1 MTRIITLVLL
11 GLALATLSWAGGYFQ
26 TIPAAEVRKL
36 MGQPGV
42 TLLDV
47 NVPEVW
53 ESGHLPGAVH
63 VAGSDLTRYLPAD
76 KKALLVF
83 YCANPQCSASAEAAD
98 QAVLLGY
105 RRVYVMPEGIFGW
118 VRLGYPT
125 QGTGTGKAPAHH
137 EGMKHEAHGA

>member
-1 MTRIITLVLL
+1 MTRM
-11 GLALATLSWAGGYFQ
+11 LALVFFCLTLASLAWGGGYFQ
-26 TIPAAEVRKL
+26 TIPAEEVRKL

-53 ESGHLPGAVH
+53 QSQHLPGAVH
-63 VAGSDLTRYLPAD
+63 VAGNDLSRYLPAD
-76 KKALLVF
+76 KKSLLVF

-98 QAVLLGY
+98 HAVVLGY

-125 QGTGTGKAPAHH
+125 QGSGAGTMPKMNH
-137 EGMKHEAHGA
+137 EGMMHGG